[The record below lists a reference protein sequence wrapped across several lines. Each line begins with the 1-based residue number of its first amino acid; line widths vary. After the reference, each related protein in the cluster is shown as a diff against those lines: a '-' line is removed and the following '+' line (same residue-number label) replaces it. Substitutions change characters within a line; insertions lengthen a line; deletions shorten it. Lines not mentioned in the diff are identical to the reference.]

1 MPESDN
7 IYYLL
12 FYAVI
17 VIVFIMVMKSQK
29 K

>member
-1 MPESDN
+1 MLESDN